1 MEFDDVE
8 PMWNE
13 DDLEEF
19 ERNQLVNDREYDVN
33 DEPPPEDVEEGEL
46 IGTVATLRDASSWPP
61 SSPVTP

>member
-33 DEPPPEDVEEGEL
+33 DEPSPEDVEEGEL
-46 IGTVATLRDASSWPP
+46 ID
-61 SSPVTP
+61 